1 MLYWLPQFRMIPRRT
16 TILCQLEEK
25 KARAVLPL
33 WKELIWTCGLTGDI
47 DTAQQCIETLGHDVD
62 NSIILAFS
70 GFAAK
75 RSPQYGRRL
84 YPLPG
89 RRPLE

>member
-1 MLYWLPQFRMIPRRT
+1 MIPRRT

-47 DTAQQCIETLGHDVD
+47 DTAQ
-62 NSIILAFS
+62 
-70 GFAAK
+70 
-75 RSPQYGRRL
+75 
-84 YPLPG
+84 
-89 RRPLE
+89 